1 MQWRQKQQCDQP
13 FDQPL
18 RRLSKNKPRFDT
30 RAVKQQ
36 RNRQQKEAE
45 IVRIEMI
52 ADQQR
57 KQYRIPEGDIE
68 GRVVV
73 EEYVG
78 QSAEVGHGLRKNPGK
93 WLLFEVQEESW
104 VLGEHR
110 PS

>member
-18 RRLSKNKPRFDT
+18 GRFSKSKPAFDT
-30 RAVKQQ
+30 HAVKQQ

-52 ADQQR
+52 ADQKS

-68 GRVVV
+68 G
-73 EEYVG
+73 
-78 QSAEVGHGLRKNPGK
+78 HL
-93 WLLFEVQEESW
+93 
-104 VLGEHR
+104 VLG
-110 PS
+110 SVDGI